1 MQSIDELRG
10 KVESL
15 REEIATLADAEE
27 LTDEQNERF
36 DAALVEFEE
45 ARSAFEQAEAR
56 AAKVAEVRAF
66 AASEKNVKPTF
77 EPVNVNT
84 RASVWD
90 VDELRGAPPEK
101 RATEIR
107 ARALDAIEKDGRR
120 VASDAGLEDLARRM
134 SSRGKVSNALAELV
148 IQTGSPEYQDAF
160 ERYTQNPGDSFAKM
174 ELDKRQSEI
183 MERAALSMPAVAGAV
198 TIPYQ
203 LDPTVILTNA
213 GVVSP
218 IRQVCRNVQ
227 ITGTNIWQFN
237 TSAGV
242 SASLL
247 AENTEVSDG
256 TPTFTSTQITAYKMA
271 AYAYG
276 SYESIADSGW
286 NNELAMMFADAKARA
301 EGTYLA
307 TGTGSSQPQ
316 GLVTFAS
323 NATSV
328 FAGTSGAANAADL
341 IASDIYDI
349 RASLSPRW
357 RGPSVWF
364 GNLAIAHKI
373 RQLGTS
379 TNFHAFTLDLTQDSD
394 QLRLLGKP
402 FYEVSDMDSTI
413 VSGSTDFVLIHG
425 DPTKFAVV
433 DRVGSQL
440 YYQPIVTGASG
451 RPTAQAGWL
460 VLWRFGSGG
469 EVQDAFRSYKL

>member
-1 MQSIDELRG
+1 MHSIDELRG

-27 LTDEQNERF
+27 LTAEQDERF
-36 DAALVEFEE
+36 DAAMVEFEE
-45 ARSAFEQAEAR
+45 ARAALETAETR
-56 AAKVAEVRAF
+56 AAKVAEVRSF
-66 AASEKNVKPTF
+66 AASERNVKPAV

-90 VDELRGAPPEK
+90 IDELRHVSPEK

-107 ARALDAIEKDGRR
+107 ARALDAIDKDERR
-120 VASDAGLEDLARRM
+120 VASDEGLEDLAKRLQ
-134 SSRGKVSNALAELV
+134 SRSAVSDTLAELV
-148 IQTGSPEYQDAF
+148 IQTGDPAYQDLF
-160 ERYTQNPGDSFAKM
+160 ERHVKNPGDMYVKSQLDQRAA
-174 ELDKRQSEI
+174 ELD
-183 MERAALSMPAVAGAV
+183 MRAALGISGTAGAV

-218 IRQVCRNVQ
+218 IRQVCRNVS
-227 ITGTNIWQFN
+227 ITGTNIWQFT

-242 SASLL
+242 NAALL
-247 AENTEVSDG
+247 SEGTEVSDG
-256 TPTFTSTQITAYKMA
+256 TPTFTSTQITAYKAA
-271 AYAYG
+271 AYAFG
-276 SYESIADSGW
+276 SYESIADAGW
-286 NNELAMMFADAKARA
+286 NAELAGMFADAKARF

-323 NATSV
+323 NTTSV

-379 TNFHAFTLDLTQDSD
+379 TNFHAFTLDLSQSSD
-394 QLRLLGKP
+394 QMQLLGKP

-433 DRVGSQL
+433 DRVGTTL
-440 YYQPIVTGASG
+440 LYQPIVTGASG
-451 RPTAQAGWL
+451 RPTGQAGWMMY
-460 VLWRFGSGG
+460 WRFGSGG